1 MTMDLKL
8 LYRKYPTRETCIKFL
23 EKILWQGEPICPYCQ
38 SKNQSPLKSENR
50 YHCNSCKTTYSVTV
64 NTVFHKTKVDI
75 QKWFALVWIYFND
88 TENKPLREIASEIE
102 VTKDTVWLMNKKI
115 RMSSFEEKEKLRKI
129 ILSL

>member
-1 MTMDLKL
+1 
-8 LYRKYPTRETCIKFL
+8 
-23 EKILWQGEPICPYCQ
+23 
-38 SKNQSPLKSENR
+38 
-50 YHCNSCKTTYSVTV
+50 
-64 NTVFHKTKVDI
+64 VFHKTKVDI